1 MNSIKILSKLCKL
14 ETLDA
19 VERNILL
26 LLYDKHL
33 VQGEVNYLT
42 PKELLELKLCK
53 KSSLHSKLSN
63 LSSNGFVDSID
74 GKYFITDKF
83 LYELGKIEWEDL
95 TIRQIDR
102 VVANVKDH
110 TIEKI
115 EEFIKNELLTTSNQ
129 RQELFDLLRKS
140 SNMMASLKSWFI
152 SEFGL
157 SIGITHYNNFVKYNL
172 A

>member
-95 TIRQIDR
+95 SIRQIDY
-102 VVANVKDH
+102 VANVKDH

-140 SNMMASLKSWFI
+140 SNMMASLKSWLI

-157 SIGITHYNNFVKYNL
+157 ASGITHYNNFVKYNL
-172 A
+172 G